1 MRERDR
7 RRMGV
12 RGGCG
17 GGKLIGILIL
27 VLYEVLCCLFSV
39 GRYFIAV
46 VEDNF
51 MGWFGGFYGGC
62 RLLAFG

>member
-39 GRYFIAV
+39 GRYFVAV
-46 VEDNF
+46 VVDNF
-51 MGWFGGFYGGC
+51 MGREWDGLEVFME
-62 RLLAFG
+62 AVD